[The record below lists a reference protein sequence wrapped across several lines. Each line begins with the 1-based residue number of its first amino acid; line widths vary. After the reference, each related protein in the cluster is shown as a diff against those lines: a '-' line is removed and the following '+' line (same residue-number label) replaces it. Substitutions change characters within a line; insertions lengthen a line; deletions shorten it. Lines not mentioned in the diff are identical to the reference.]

1 MDAGVIR
8 ELLHKANFAVGRML
22 YADESS
28 LLHHLKI
35 YAVLAYR
42 RARSGYPSHRNGA
55 FDADELKARGFV
67 VLEGLYD
74 ADLVERIRAV
84 VKERMEDP
92 ESIATRQRPG
102 PDGNQ
107 YSWYLMDPATVLPE
121 IAQLL
126 TPDLVSSLENYYRAH
141 VSPRSV
147 KCWRNLH
154 VPPEVYAQR
163 EIYSNRYHCDHS
175 RAPGLLK
182 LIYLVDDVTPEDG
195 PFRLQPRP
203 RTQELM
209 RRGWGNR
216 NNYSLPDEMVE
227 DPEQVVVFSAPA
239 GSIIIANTAN
249 CLHRASNPGTGH
261 QRDIIQF
268 QLIPA
273 VCPLDPDWFS
283 LPAMTGI
290 SPQELGRA

>member
-1 MDAGVIR
+1 MIR
-8 ELLHKANFAVGRML
+8 TLLHRANFAAGRRL

-28 LLHHLKI
+28 LLHHLKTH
-35 YAVLAYR
+35 ATLTYR
-42 RARSGYPSHRNGA
+42 RARSVYPRHRDGA
-55 FDADELKARGFV
+55 FDARQLRARGFV
-67 VLEGLYD
+67 VLEGLY
-74 ADLVERIRAV
+74 AAALVEHIRAV

-92 ESIATRQRPG
+92 QSIATRQRPG

-107 YSWYLMDPATVLPE
+107 YSWYLRDPAGVLPE

-126 TPDLVSSLENYYRAH
+126 TPGLVSALENYYRAH
-141 VSPRSV
+141 VCPRSV

-154 VPPEVYAQR
+154 VPPGVYARR

-203 RTQELM
+203 RTRELM
-209 RRGWGNR
+209 RLGWGNR
-216 NNYSLPDEMVE
+216 NAYSLPEDMVE
-227 DPEQVVVFSAPA
+227 DPGQVVVFAAPA

-249 CLHRASNPGTGH
+249 CLHRASNPHPGH
-261 QRDIIQF
+261 RRDIIQF

-273 VCPLDPDWFS
+273 VRPLEPDWFS
-283 LPAMTGI
+283 QPALTAL

>member
-1 MDAGVIR
+1 MS
-8 ELLHKANFAVGRML
+8 ELLTRANFAVGRRF

-35 YAVLAYR
+35 HAVLAYR
-42 RARSGYPSHRNGA
+42 RARSGYPCHRDGA
-55 FDADELKARGFV
+55 FDAEELKARGFV

-74 ADLVERIRAV
+74 ADLVDRIRAV
-84 VKERMEDP
+84 VKARMDDP

-107 YSWYLMDPATVLPE
+107 YSWYLKDPAKLLPE

-126 TPDLVSSLENYYRAH
+126 TPGLVSSLENYYRAH
-141 VSPRSV
+141 VKPRSV

-154 VPPEVYAQR
+154 VPPDVYAQR

-203 RTQELM
+203 RTRDLM

-216 NNYSLPDEMVE
+216 NAYSLPDEMVE
-227 DPEQVVVFSAPA
+227 DPEHVVVFAAPA
-239 GSIIIANTAN
+239 GSIIIANTAS
-249 CLHRASNPGTGH
+249 CLHRASNPGPGH
-261 QRDIIQF
+261 LRDIIQF

-273 VCPLDPDWFS
+273 VCPLDPGWFA
-283 LPAMTGI
+283 LPAMTEL
-290 SPQELGRA
+290 SPQELGRTQGR